1 MNISSEVNTTNEEL
15 NLVLFL
21 KLVWARKILIISITL
36 FSAIFSVF
44 YALSIP
50 NIYTSSSLLAPA
62 GSEDSLSSKLGAF
75 SGIAGLAGVTL
86 PKGSDKTP
94 EALSRINSYDFFINE
109 FIPYINLEDLMAV
122 KKWDYQSN
130 TITYNDK
137 LYDADLGKW
146 VRKVK
151 LPSKPKPSLQEAY
164 KVYLERINTSQDPKT
179 SFVAISIN
187 HQSPHLAKSW
197 LEIVIKNINLHMK
210 KLDKNLAENSILF
223 LNETA
228 LNTSKSQIKVVI
240 SKLLEDQI
248 QDLMLAEAT
257 DDYAFTRITSP
268 IAPERKSKPSRPV
281 ICILITMLGAI
292 LSIIIVM
299 CSHYYSIY
307 FRKA

>member
-1 MNISSEVNTTNEEL
+1 MNNKNEDL
-15 NLVLFL
+15 DLILFIKILWL
-21 KLVWARKILIISITL
+21 KKFLIISVTL

-50 NIYTSSSLLAPA
+50 NVYTSSSLLVPA
-62 GSEDSLSSKLGAF
+62 GEQDSLSSKLGSL
-75 SGIAGLAGVTL
+75 SGLAGLAGVSL

-109 FIPYINLEDLMAV
+109 FFPYINLEDLMAV

-130 TITYNDK
+130 QITYNEK
-137 LYDADLGKW
+137 LYDSEKNKW

-151 LPSKPKPSLQEAY
+151 LPRKPKPSKQEAY
-164 KVYLERINTSQDPKT
+164 KIYQEIINTSQDPKT
-179 SFVAISIN
+179 SFVNISIT
-187 HQSPHLAKSW
+187 HQSPNIAKAW

-210 KLDKNLAENSILF
+210 ELDKSIAENSINF

-257 DDYAFTRITSP
+257 DDYAFNPITSP

-281 ICILITMLGAI
+281 ICILITMLGG
-292 LSIIIVM
+292 LLGIIIAM
-299 CSHYYSIY
+299 CSHYYTVY
-307 FRKA
+307 FKKV